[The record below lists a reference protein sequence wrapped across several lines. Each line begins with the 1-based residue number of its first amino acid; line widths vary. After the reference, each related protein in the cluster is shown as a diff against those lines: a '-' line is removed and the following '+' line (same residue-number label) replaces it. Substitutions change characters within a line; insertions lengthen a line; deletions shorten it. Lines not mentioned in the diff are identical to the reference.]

1 MAEGDEEVKYTLTLD
16 SGDVRH
22 MSRGFTG
29 KATALYQNGEW
40 YEG

>member
-1 MAEGDEEVKYTLTLD
+1 
-16 SGDVRH
+16 

-40 YEG
+40 YEGEYIEGVSNQSINQSINQLIN